1 MFNKRQILSASI
13 LGAALLSGNALA
25 QNAVIVNGKSIPKSQ
40 LDKLVQRSGQPDN
53 PQVRDQAR
61 EMLVT
66 RELVLQEADKRGV
79 LQKEIV
85 REQLEQARMGVL
97 VGAVFEDYVEK
108 EFVAEADL
116 KAAYESVKAQYTGK

>member
-1 MFNKRQILSASI
+1 MINKRQILSISL
-13 LGAALLSGNALA
+13 LGAALLSANAIA
-25 QNAVIVNGKSIPKSQ
+25 QNAVIVNGKAIPKAQ

-79 LQKEIV
+79 IQNEMV

-97 VGAVFEDYVEK
+97 VGCET
-108 EFVAEADL
+108 
-116 KAAYESVKAQYTGK
+116 AY